1 MHITVKARK
10 GLPSFRSQRIHN
22 MMLEVLRN
30 QIYVL
35 RKYAGAFKVAHF
47 SIQTNHI
54 HIMIEADDTK
64 TLRSGVS
71 GLVIAFARQLAK
83 LLGRKKCK
91 VWAERFH
98 SRELHAPRDVRNV
111 LSYIFQSFKHHETT
125 HGSGMRSRP
134 HRYSSARWFDGWY
147 QQVLIP
153 IPIDESAYMR
163 GPPPW
168 VPTTA
173 GEPRTWLLGTGRKE
187 RHGKLNMMDRP
198 GGVS

>member
-22 MMLEVLRN
+22 MMLKVLRN
-30 QIYVL
+30 QIYVM
-35 RKYAGAFKVAHF
+35 RKYTQAFKVAHF

-54 HIMIEADDTK
+54 HIMIEANDTK

-111 LSYIFQSFKHHETT
+111 LSYIFQNYKHHEIT
-125 HGSGMRSRP
+125 HGTGIVD
-134 HRYSSARWFDGWY
+134 RYSSARWFDGWY
-147 QQVLIP
+147 QEVLIT

-163 GPPPW
+163 GPPAWIPS
-168 VPTTA
+168 TA
-173 GEPRTWLLGTGRKE
+173 GQPRTWLLGTGWKE
-187 RHGKLNMMDRP
+187 KHGKLNMMDRP
-198 GGVS
+198 A